1 MVTNS
6 DFEKWQKAIQGIEK
20 GQKNL
25 SSEELSAF
33 HALKELFGNGNFDS
47 GESGGNIKII
57 EDNLKQHDKH
67 RLLQIHLKNF
77 IDLCE
82 QNFKLPTF
90 QPPIIQPPIIQPPT
104 FRPPV
109 IQPPTFQPP
118 VNQEIKSSEP
128 VIEKPI
134 INSAAPKI
142 EPPAIATKGK
152 GSNKQLIFIIIA
164 IAIFVGGWLIYKEWD
179 AVGKWEPISK
189 WLDNKKETPNI
200 PVDTMLVS
208 EQKVDSTAIVSEQKV
223 DSTAIVSE
231 RKDNLATAVAEQKG
245 KSNPVAAAKPA
256 KDSPMITSTAQE
268 SKNTASNNLP
278 KTVSKSVIPDKSNMQ
293 PDNQITVPTPAQLND
308 LLYKIT
314 NSDDNATD
322 EIRNVLGNS
331 LRVEGATNIS
341 NVQQLITDVSN
352 GGRYKVTKVNANADG
367 KVVSITVSK

>member
-1 MVTNS
+1 
-6 DFEKWQKAIQGIEK
+6 
-20 GQKNL
+20 
-25 SSEELSAF
+25 
-33 HALKELFGNGNFDS
+33 
-47 GESGGNIKII
+47 
-57 EDNLKQHDKH
+57 
-67 RLLQIHLKNF
+67 
-77 IDLCE
+77 
-82 QNFKLPTF
+82 
-90 QPPIIQPPIIQPPT
+90 
-104 FRPPV
+104 
-109 IQPPTFQPP
+109 
-118 VNQEIKSSEP
+118 
-128 VIEKPI
+128 
-134 INSAAPKI
+134 
-142 EPPAIATKGK
+142 
-152 GSNKQLIFIIIA
+152 
-164 IAIFVGGWLIYKEWD
+164 
-179 AVGKWEPISK
+179 
-189 WLDNKKETPNI
+189 
-200 PVDTMLVS
+200 
-208 EQKVDSTAIVSEQKV
+208 SEQKV